1 MESPTS
7 RDKATYAGEA
17 ASKRS
22 SSTSGLTNDQYILKQ
37 LKSIND
43 SISSHIVVGTILTV
57 DIGLGISVVEPPDW
71 SRRGSAFDFPVK
83 QYVYN
88 IYTCQSFLFCY
99 AHKQQGNQLN
109 LCERN

>member
-22 SSTSGLTNDQYILKQ
+22 SSTSGLPNDQYILKQ

-43 SISSHIVVGTILTV
+43 SVSSHIVVGTILTV

-71 SRRGSAFDFPVK
+71 SRRGPVFDFPVQ
-83 QYVYN
+83 QYVCNLYIHAN
-88 IYTCQSFLFCY
+88 FSFFVT
-99 AHKQQGNQLN
+99 HINSKETN
-109 LCERN
+109 

>member
-1 MESPTS
+1 MESPAP
-7 RDKATYAGEA
+7 RDKATYAGET

-43 SISSHIVVGTILTV
+43 SVSSNIVVGTIMTV

-71 SRRGSAFDFPVK
+71 SRRGSAFDSQSSHMFVIYIHMPIFP
-83 QYVYN
+83 
-88 IYTCQSFLFCY
+88 FLL
-99 AHKQQGNQLN
+99 HI
-109 LCERN
+109 